1 MKLPLY
7 LVLLAVF
14 ASVTAYA
21 DDAAGEAEIVF
32 FPLADM
38 ESEINTS
45 LKTVVEA
52 GEARPKLMIR
62 GDSVLPA
69 SESTLAAQSQI
80 AGSL

>member
-1 MKLPLY
+1 MKLPLCF
-7 LVLLAVF
+7 VLLAVF
-14 ASVTAYA
+14 ASVTAHA

-52 GEARPKLMIR
+52 GDSRPKLLIS

-69 SESTLAAQSQI
+69 SESPRSAGTEI